1 MSKRD
6 YYEVLGV
13 GKSADKTE
21 IKKAY
26 RKLAMK
32 YHPDRNQGDKS
43 AENKFKEATE
53 AYEILKDDNK
63 KQTYDAHGHDA
74 FDGRGNSGAGA
85 GGFGGFE
92 DIFSNFG
99 DIFGGGGSRGRKR
112 STKVRGSDIQYDLQI
127 TLEEAF
133 FGVDKEIS
141 FKVLS
146 TCGYCN
152 GIGDSKGES
161 PITCSTCG
169 GSGKVRV
176 QQGFFI
182 VERECG
188 SCHGT
193 GSKIQNPCSH
203 CNGTGRKE
211 QSKSISIKIPAGVDN
226 GNKIRLGGKGEA
238 GERGGPSGDLY
249 IVTYI
254 KSHNFFSR
262 EGNNIYAEVPIKMT
276 TAALG
281 GSVEIPAIDK
291 SKAKIKVP
299 EGTQFNDKLRLRS
312 KGMSILNS
320 GGRRGDM
327 YVAFCVET
335 PVNLDAKQKSL
346 LEELD
351 SNIKDNSNPKQKS
364 FLNMVKGLF
373 K

>member
-13 GKSADKTE
+13 SKGAQKDE

-32 YHPDRNQGDKS
+32 HHPDRNQGDKV

-53 AYEILKDDNK
+53 AYEILKDDDK
-63 KQTYDAHGHDA
+63 RQTYDSHGHAA
-74 FDGRGNSGAGA
+74 FDGSGGARGASG
-85 GGFGGFE
+85 FEGFE
-92 DIFSNFG
+92 DVFSNFG
-99 DIFGGGGSRGRKR
+99 DIFGGGSRSAKR
-112 STKVRGSDIQYDLQI
+112 SSAIRGSDIQYDLQI

-133 FGVDKEIS
+133 FGVNKEIS
-141 FKVLS
+141 FRVLS
-146 TCGYCN
+146 SCSACN
-152 GIGDSKGES
+152 GSGDSKGEK
-161 PITCSTCG
+161 PIVCSNCG
-169 GSGKVRV
+169 GTGKVRA

-188 SCHGT
+188 ACHGT
-193 GSKIQNPCSH
+193 GSKVKNPCAS
-203 CNGTGRKE
+203 CGGTGRSE
-211 QSKSISIKIPAGVDN
+211 QKKTISVKIPAGVDN

-238 GERGGPSGDLY
+238 GERGGVAGDLY
-249 IVTYI
+249 IVTYVRD
-254 KSHNFFSR
+254 HEFFSR

-281 GSVEIPAIDK
+281 GSVEIPTIDK
-291 SKAKIKVP
+291 TKAKIKVP
-299 EGTQFNDKLRLRS
+299 NGTQFNDKLRLRS

-327 YVAFCVET
+327 YVCFCVET

-351 SNIKDNSNPKQKS
+351 CTIKDNSNPRQKS
-364 FLNMVKGLF
+364 FINMVKGLF